1 MPPKPKLKTA
11 QINIFSMQQQLE
23 SEWCWAAVAQAIKT
37 FFSPTAEA
45 HPVQDRST
53 GTHRGTIH
61 RRSHELLR
69 ESRPHAM
76 CATLQDALNVT
87 QNLNK
92 IVDSSVPFDQVKS
105 ELTDGHPIGVRIQW
119 SNGQA
124 HFIAIDGY
132 REFSS
137 GAQQVLVADP
147 LMPNGS
153 ASYIYYEDLVDFYD
167 QDGAWSATF
176 LVHP

>member
-37 FFSPTAEA
+37 FFSPTAELTQCRIA
-45 HPVQDRST
+45 QPVLTVEQSIAAAT
-53 GTHRGTIH
+53 NCC
-61 RRSHELLR
+61 EN
-69 ESRPHAM
+69 PAA
-76 CATLQDALNVT
+76 CNVPATLQDALNVT